1 MSDYIHQSDIQVAL
15 AALVAIQESFQQ
27 ISRVIT
33 DISEQRRRINY
44 LRQLLDSNSSEANQT
59 GVDKTRENQSMV
71 GQLCS
76 RQSWLFRATTERSRR
91 TIQRMRALLV
101 LLYGSAS
108 QRHLATWHA
117 YYIKFHTLLRHRVH
131 ADFHPK
137 TLV

>member
-15 AALVAIQESFQQ
+15 AALVAIQ
-27 ISRVIT
+27 
-33 DISEQRRRINY
+33 DIIIYIR
-44 LRQLLDSNSSEANQT
+44 
-59 GVDKTRENQSMV
+59 
-71 GQLCS
+71 
-76 RQSWLFRATTERSRR
+76 LFRATTERSRR